1 MDVTALVGASGTGKS
16 YQAISL
22 AKKKKIPYIID
33 DGLLIKGNK
42 VLGGYSA
49 KREKTKLS
57 AVKRALFIE
66 ERHQKEIR
74 QLIESENPKQI
85 LILGT
90 SDKMVESI
98 AKNLELPDIKE
109 KYYIH
114 QLVSSEE
121 IKIARRQRVQEGK
134 HVIPVPTFEIKKH
147 FSGYF
152 LNPLKV
158 FRSLGKGGHYEVDEK
173 SVVRPTFSY
182 MGRYTISD
190 RVIKELAQY
199 AANKING
206 LHRVLYVDLINYNT
220 GVVINVDA
228 VAIYGYSLKDLS
240 EAVQQN
246 VKNEVEGMTSLNILA
261 VNIFLKNL
269 VYNPNL
275 FTIK

>member
-1 MDVTALVGASGTGKS
+1 MNITTLIGPSGTGKS
-16 YQAISL
+16 YQSIAL

-57 AVKRALFIE
+57 AVKRALFLDSG
-66 ERHQKEIR
+66 HQREIKE
-74 QLIESENPKQI
+74 LIENEKPDGI

-90 SDKMVESI
+90 SDKMVDSI
-98 AKNLELPDIKE
+98 VKNLDLAPINERF
-109 KYYIH
+109 YIH
-114 QLVSSEE
+114 QLVTPEE
-121 IKIARRQRVQEGK
+121 IKAARRQRVQEGK

-158 FRSLGKGGHYEVDEK
+158 LRSLGKGGYLEIDEK

-199 AANKING
+199 AAGKIQG
-206 LHRVLYVDLINYNT
+206 VSRVLYVELMSYPT
-220 GVVINVDA
+220 GVVINIDA
-228 VAIYGYSLKDLS
+228 SFKYGYPIKSLS
-240 EAVQQN
+240 ESVQQ
-246 VKNEVEGMTSLNILA
+246 KIKDEVSEMTSLNILA
-261 VNIFLKNL
+261 VNIFVKYLL
-269 VYNPNL
+269 IQP
-275 FTIK
+275 